1 MRRNFTFLSRFLYLA
16 ASLAV
21 FLAAPYAA
29 QAQSTYTGPQQL
41 SLNQANVTGS
51 CDCGSS
57 ISGGSLTSAIAF
69 APILSV
75 VIKQIIT
82 DSEGNVEE
90 IIYEDMV
97 AVVEMEKVG
106 NDYYVKFFEMRKE
119 DVNSWIAG
127 RNKPGNIYYMVGA
140 EEYLESQ
147 GSDTSDLG
155 DALPDGVNVQEL
167 QIFELP
173 PEDTY
178 NYMFFEEPGT
188 GRPITLEE
196 FLALFQ

>member
-1 MRRNFTFLSRFLYLA
+1 MVRNFKSFGRFLQLA
-16 ASLAV
+16 AALAV
-21 FLAAPYAA
+21 MALPSSAR
-29 QAQSTYTGPQQL
+29 AQSDYAGPQQL
-41 SLNQANVTGS
+41 SLSQANVTGS
-51 CDCGSS
+51 CECGSS
-57 ISGGSLTSAIAF
+57 VSGQPLSTAIAF

-75 VIKQIIT
+75 VIAQIIT
-82 DSEGNVEE
+82 DDEGNVEE

-119 DVNSWIAG
+119 DVNGWIAG
-127 RNKPGNIYYMVGA
+127 RNQEGNIYYMMGA

-147 GSDTSDLG
+147 GSDTGDLG

-167 QIFELP
+167 QVFELP

-178 NYMFFEEPGT
+178 HYMYFEEPGT
-188 GRPITLEE
+188 GRPITKDE
-196 FLALFQ
+196 FLAMFQ